1 MKNNYTVPNAEIL
14 LLLTKKDILTSSPG
28 SDPDPET
35 PPPSGGVE
43 DGGIF

>member
-14 LLLTKKDILTSSPG
+14 LLLTKEDILTSSP
-28 SDPDPET
+28 DPDPNPET